1 MSGVEHKLIVMA
13 IDRKTGKVLW
23 EKVAKTVV
31 PHEGYHRMYGSFA
44 SNSPVTDGQPRL
56 CLLGSN
62 GIYCYDFSG
71 KLIWERDL
79 GVKMKMR
86 LQFGEGAAPA
96 LHGNTLI
103 QTFDQEADSFMVA
116 LDKTNGKEL
125 WRASR
130 DEMSSWSTPLVI
142 EHKGK
147 KQTIIA
153 ATRKVRS
160 YDLDT
165 GKVLWEAAGL
175 GSNVIPAPVFI
186 NDTVFVMSGHR
197 DPKLMALRIDGTGDI
212 SGTERVLWSQTRGL
226 SYTAS
231 PVLHE
236 DKLYALTDNGFMSCF
251 NTKTGEPHYVQT
263 RLPQADTFK
272 ASPLEPLVD
281 STWRAKTVL
290 SPC

>member
-1 MSGVEHKLIVMA
+1 
-13 IDRKTGKVLW
+13 
-23 EKVAKTVV
+23 
-31 PHEGYHRMYGSFA
+31 
-44 SNSPVTDGQPRL
+44 
-56 CLLGSN
+56 
-62 GIYCYDFSG
+62 
-71 KLIWERDL
+71 
-79 GVKMKMR
+79 MKMR

-130 DEMSSWSTPLVI
+130 DEMSSWSTPLVV

-147 KQTIIA
+147 KQTIVS

-165 GKVLWEAAGL
+165 GKLLWEAAGL
-175 GSNVIPAPVFI
+175 GSNVIPAPVFQ
-186 NDTVFVMSGHR
+186 NDTVYVMSGHR
-197 DPKLMALRIDGTGDI
+197 DPKLMALRVDGTGDI

-251 NTKTGEPHYVQT
+251 NVKTGEPYYQQT

-272 ASPLEPLVD
+272 ASPLGVAGRLYVASENGVV
-281 STWRAKTVL
+281 TVL
-290 SPC
+290 KMGEKFEVIAQNTMEDQIFISSPIAVAGDLLLRSQNQLFCISESNSK